1 MQHESIFGGGSL
13 QLRQMPKHHGRLKT
27 VRFKGF
33 NSAKSLVELTCY
45 ILRNAK
51 SLGWLTL
58 DNTYGDP
65 KCDSAMSGGRCT
77 PMSKD
82 FLMEARRGVA
92 AIRTYIE
99 DKVPST
105 VS

>member
-13 QLRQMPKHHGRLKT
+13 QLRQMPEQHHGRLKT

-65 KCDSAMSGGRCT
+65 KCDSAMSGGGCT
-77 PMSKD
+77 H
-82 FLMEARRGVA
+82 
-92 AIRTYIE
+92 IE
-99 DKVPST
+99 DEVPST
-105 VS
+105 VRARVVEHCTQCHADNLSE